1 MARFSNF
8 VGASVLLAVWLA
20 GALAVAADDPP
31 AVNEGPWRIVLEG
44 QLKKEQGCDLKEVLM
59 YQEIPLGGETGI
71 EGRISCHDGRQ
82 FDFSRKRAHEAF
94 RIEMCQ
100 PAVC

>member
-8 VGASVLLAVWLA
+8 AGASVLLAVGLA
-20 GALAVAADDPP
+20 GAVAADDPP

-44 QLKKEQGCDLKEVLM
+44 QLKKEKGCDLKEVVM

-71 EGRISCHDGRQ
+71 EGRISCRDGRQ
-82 FDFSRKRAHEAF
+82 FDFSRNRAHQAF
-94 RIEMCQ
+94 RIELCQ